1 MPRII
6 LAAGDTMVNK
16 REVITALIELIF
28 KCMRLTKENL
38 ITSGKHYEEN

>member
-6 LAAGDTMVNK
+6 LAVGDTMVNK
-16 REVITALIELIF
+16 RELMTALIELIF

-38 ITSGKHYEEN
+38 FTSGKHSKEN